1 MSRRLVVAV
10 GLAAFAVTA
19 TTAALVLFAHDFQ
32 PEPLDDS
39 LGQVGVDAIWI
50 ACGLVACARWPENRT
65 GLLIVA
71 LGLADMS
78 NQLYWDAAVP
88 FTLATL
94 VSGLMIPLTAHLF
107 LAFPTGRLTGRVER
121 RFVLSAYAAYA
132 VLAPA
137 VTLTSDPL
145 AEDCPDCPD
154 NLLRV
159 VGSSAASDAVDLV
172 ATIAIAAIFLTLA
185 VLLVRRLRA
194 ARGPTRRALAPVL
207 LAAAAALLFLVA
219 ATVAEAFGATAAA
232 GVFYEGTGFAYIAIP
247 IAFLVGLMRTRLQ
260 RSGVADLVVELGS
273 SPRPPEVR
281 DAIARTL
288 GDPSLE
294 VAFWLPE
301 EERYVDPA
309 GLPVD
314 PGSRPGTRGHRR
326 SSTTGHRLAALV
338 HDPSLLDDPGARR
351 GGRRR
356 GDARARERPPPGRAP
371 RPARRGAGV
380 ACAPRPGRGRRAP
393 ADRARP
399 PRRCAA
405 APPRDPARA
414 PASARPD
421 RRRHALSRRSSP
433 RPTRRSAGR
442 SRSCGRSRGGSTP
455 PCSRTRASPRRSAP
469 LARRAPVPV
478 DVAVNGERFPPAVEA
493 TAYFVACEA
502 LANAV
507 KHAGASRVAIDVT
520 RTNGRVSIAVADD
533 GVGGADADG
542 LGLRGLRDRVEALD
556 GRLEVASPAGGGT
569 RVSAAIPCA

>member
-1 MSRRLVVAV
+1 
-10 GLAAFAVTA
+10 
-19 TTAALVLFAHDFQ
+19 
-32 PEPLDDS
+32 
-39 LGQVGVDAIWI
+39 
-50 ACGLVACARWPENRT
+50 
-65 GLLIVA
+65 
-71 LGLADMS
+71 MS

-219 ATVAEAFGATAAA
+219 ATVAEAFGATTAA

-260 RSGVADLVVELGS
+260 RSGVADLVVELRS
-273 SPRPPEVR
+273 SPRPAQVR

-288 GDPSLE
+288 GDPSLD

-301 EERYVDPA
+301 EGRYVDSAGQPA
-309 GLPVD
+309 D
-314 PGSRPGTRGHRR
+314 PDAGTGRAVTLLEHDGN
-326 SSTTGHRLAALV
+326 RLAALV
-338 HDPSLLDDPGARR
+338 HDASLLDDPELVTAVGAAATLTLENARLQVALR
-351 GGRRR
+351 AQLEEVRASRARLVQAEDAERRR
-356 GDARARERPPPGRAP
+356 IERDLHDGAQQRLLGIRLALQLARDRIGDDAAVEALLAEADGEVGGALEELRALARGIH
-371 RPARRGAGV
+371 PAVLTDEGL
-380 ACAPRPGRGRRAP
+380 AP
-393 ADRARP
+393 ALGA
-399 PRRCAA
+399 
-405 APPRDPARA
+405 
-414 PASARPD
+414 
-421 RRRHALSRRSSP
+421 
-433 RPTRRSAGR
+433 
-442 SRSCGRSRGGSTP
+442 
-455 PCSRTRASPRRSAP
+455 

-478 DVAVNGERFPPAVEA
+478 EVAVNGERFPPAVEA

-520 RTNGRVSIAVADD
+520 RTNGRVAIAVADD

>member
-32 PEPLDDS
+32 PEPRDDS
-39 LGQVGVDAIWI
+39 LGQVGVDALWI

-94 VSGLMIPLTAHLF
+94 VSGLMVPLTAHLF

-137 VTLTSDPL
+137 VAMTSNPL

-172 ATIAIAAIFLTLA
+172 ATIAIATIFLTLA

-294 VAFWLPE
+294 VAFWLPG

-314 PGSRPGTRGHRR
+314 PGSDPGRAVTPLEHD
-326 SSTTGHRLAALV
+326 GHRLAALV
-338 HDPSLLDDPGARR
+338 HDPSLLDDPELVQAVGAAATLALENARLQVELR
-351 GGRRR
+351 AQLQEVRASRARIVAAADAERRR
-356 GDARARERPPPGRAP
+356 IERDLHDGAQQRLLGIRLALQLARDQIGEDADVEALLAEADTEVGGALEELRALARGIH
-371 RPARRGAGV
+371 PAVLTDEGL
-380 ACAPRPGRGRRAP
+380 AP
-393 ADRARP
+393 ALGA
-399 PRRCAA
+399 
-405 APPRDPARA
+405 
-414 PASARPD
+414 
-421 RRRHALSRRSSP
+421 
-433 RPTRRSAGR
+433 
-442 SRSCGRSRGGSTP
+442 
-455 PCSRTRASPRRSAP
+455 

-507 KHAGASRVAIDVT
+507 KHASASRVAIDVT
-520 RTNGRVSIAVADD
+520 RTNGRVAIAVADD

-556 GRLEVASPAGGGT
+556 GRLDVSSPAGGGT
-569 RVSAAIPCA
+569 RVTAAIPCA

>member
-1 MSRRLVVAV
+1 MSRRLVVAL

-19 TTAALVLFAHDFQ
+19 ATAALVLFAHDLH
-32 PEPLDDS
+32 PEPLGDS
-39 LGQVGVDAIWI
+39 LGQVGVDALWI

-78 NQLYWDAAVP
+78 NQLYWDAALP
-88 FTLATL
+88 FTLATF
-94 VSGLMIPLTAHLF
+94 VSGLVVPLTAHLF
-107 LAFPTGRLTGRVER
+107 LAFPTGRLTGRIER

-137 VTLTSDPL
+137 VALTSDPL

-172 ATIAIAAIFLTLA
+172 ATVAVAAIFLTLA

-207 LAAAAALLFLVA
+207 LVGATAIVFLVA
-219 ATVAEAFGATAAA
+219 AEAAKELGATVAAD
-232 GVFYEGTGFAYIAIP
+232 VFYEITGFAYIAIP

-301 EERYVDPA
+301 EGRYVGPA
-309 GLPVD
+309 GQPVD
-314 PGSRPGTRGHRR
+314 ADAGPARAVTLLEHDGN
-326 SSTTGHRLAALV
+326 RLAALV
-338 HDPSLLDDPGARR
+338 HDPSLLDDPELVAAVGAAATLSLENARLQVELSAQLEEVR
-351 GGRRR
+351 ASRARLVEAEDAERRR
-356 GDARARERPPPGRAP
+356 IERDLHDGAQQRLLGIRLALQLARDRVGDDDGVEALLAEADAEVGGALEELRALARGIH
-371 RPARRGAGV
+371 PAVLTDEGL
-380 ACAPRPGRGRRAP
+380 AP
-393 ADRARP
+393 ALGA
-399 PRRCAA
+399 
-405 APPRDPARA
+405 
-414 PASARPD
+414 
-421 RRRHALSRRSSP
+421 
-433 RPTRRSAGR
+433 
-442 SRSCGRSRGGSTP
+442 
-455 PCSRTRASPRRSAP
+455 

-478 DVAVNGERFPPAVEA
+478 DVAVNGERFPPGVEA

-507 KHAGASRVAIDVT
+507 KHAGATRVAIDVT
-520 RTNGRVSIAVADD
+520 RIDGRLAIAVADD
-533 GVGGADADG
+533 GVGGADPG
-542 LGLRGLRDRVEALD
+542 GQGLRGLRDRVEALD
-556 GRLEVASPAGGGT
+556 GRLDVTSPAGGGT
-569 RVSAAIPCA
+569 RVTAAIPCA

>member
-1 MSRRLVVAV
+1 VAV
-10 GLAAFAVTA
+10 GVGAFAVTA

-32 PEPLDDS
+32 PEPLGSS

-50 ACGLVACARWPENRT
+50 ACGLVACVRWPENRT

-121 RFVLSAYAAYA
+121 RFVLSAYGAYA
-132 VLAPA
+132 VLAPVVA
-137 VTLTSDPL
+137 LTTNPL
-145 AEDCPDCPD
+145 AEGCPDCPD

-159 VGSSAASDAVDLV
+159 VESPAASDAVDLV

-185 VLLVRRLRA
+185 VLLVRRLGA

-219 ATVAEAFGATAAA
+219 ATVADAFGAAAAA

-273 SPRPPEVR
+273 SPRPPDVR
-281 DAIARTL
+281 NAIARTL

-294 VAFWLPE
+294 VAFWLSE
-301 EERYVDPA
+301 EGRYVDPA
-309 GLPVD
+309 GQPVD
-314 PGSRPGTRGHRR
+314 PDADPGRTPTPLEHD
-326 SSTTGHRLAALV
+326 GHRLAVLL
-338 HDPSLLDDPGARR
+338 HDPSLLDDPGLVEAVGAAATLALENARLQVELR
-351 GGRRR
+351 AQLEEVRASRARLVEAEDAERRR
-356 GDARARERPPPGRAP
+356 IERDLHDGAQQRLLGIRLALQLARDRIGDDADVEALLAEADAEVGGALEELRALARGIH
-371 RPARRGAGV
+371 PAVLTDEGL
-380 ACAPRPGRGRRAP
+380 AP
-393 ADRARP
+393 ALGA
-399 PRRCAA
+399 
-405 APPRDPARA
+405 
-414 PASARPD
+414 
-421 RRRHALSRRSSP
+421 
-433 RPTRRSAGR
+433 
-442 SRSCGRSRGGSTP
+442 
-455 PCSRTRASPRRSAP
+455 
-469 LARRAPVPV
+469 LARRAPVAV
-478 DVAVNGERFPPAVEA
+478 DVAANGERFSPAVEA

-507 KHAGASRVAIDVT
+507 KHASASRVVIDVS
-520 RTNGRVSIAVADD
+520 RSNGRVAIAVADD
-533 GVGGADADG
+533 GIGGADPG
-542 LGLRGLRDRVEALD
+542 GPGLRGLRDRVEALD
-556 GRLEVASPAGGGT
+556 GRLDVTSPAGEGT
-569 RVSAAIPCA
+569 RVIAAIPCA

>member
-10 GLAAFAVTA
+10 GLTAFAVTA

-32 PEPLDDS
+32 PEPLGDS
-39 LGQVGVDAIWI
+39 LGQVVVDGIWI

-121 RFVLSAYAAYA
+121 RFVLSAYAACA

-137 VTLTSDPL
+137 VALTSNPL

-172 ATIAIAAIFLTLA
+172 ATIAVAAIFLTLA
-185 VLLVRRLRA
+185 VLLVRRLRV

-219 ATVAEAFGATAAA
+219 ATIAEAFGATAAA

-301 EERYVDPA
+301 EGRYVDPA
-309 GLPVD
+309 GQPVD
-314 PGSRPGTRGHRR
+314 PDADPGRAVTPLGHD
-326 SSTTGHRLAALV
+326 GNRLAALV
-338 HDPSLLDDPGARR
+338 HDPSLLDDPQLVEAVGAAATLTLENARLQVELR
-351 GGRRR
+351 AQLEEVRASRARLVEAEDAERRR
-356 GDARARERPPPGRAP
+356 IERDLHDGAQQRLLGIRLALQLARDRIGDDADVEALLAEADAEVGGALEELRALARGIH
-371 RPARRGAGV
+371 PAVLTDEGLGPALGA
-380 ACAPRPGRGRRAP
+380 
-393 ADRARP
+393 
-399 PRRCAA
+399 
-405 APPRDPARA
+405 
-414 PASARPD
+414 
-421 RRRHALSRRSSP
+421 
-433 RPTRRSAGR
+433 
-442 SRSCGRSRGGSTP
+442 
-455 PCSRTRASPRRSAP
+455 

-478 DVAVNGERFPPAVEA
+478 DVAVNGERFSPAVEA

-520 RTNGRVSIAVADD
+520 RTNGRVAIAVADD
-533 GVGGADADG
+533 GVGGADLGGA
-542 LGLRGLRDRVEALD
+542 GLRGLRDRVEALD
-556 GRLEVASPAGGGT
+556 GRLDVSSPAGGGT
-569 RVSAAIPCA
+569 RVTAAIPCA